1 METSNNAEYT
11 EMIEARISP
20 FIQRLMRQ
28 KRITGLSIALVDEH
42 GILAKKGF
50 GLANKQA
57 QQPVTPHTVYKIG
70 SITKLFTGTA
80 AMQLYERGQLDLDEP
95 VLEYLPE
102 FSIKARPEYISQIT
116 PRTLITHHSGL
127 PADWYAN
134 YWSDDPHAFRQVID
148 YLRECTLAFPPNTVF
163 SYSNLATSLMGIIIE
178 RVSQLSYQ
186 DYIEQN
192 ILVPLKMTNSALNAE
207 NVPSALLSRA
217 YARGQEVEDPVLRDA
232 PAGAILSNVQDMSH
246 FLSMVLA
253 GGSYEGTSILRS
265 KALEEMLSPQNRD
278 IPLDLGFQI
287 GLNWLLGRP
296 TLASAGRICWHDGG
310 SPHFFSIL
318 IALPDVKLGAVVLS
332 NSDGGMINVGLIAD
346 EMLKQALT
354 VKTGSRFQV
363 SEGRSIS
370 PNIEEGNNGE
380 LPTGTFASANGIV
393 QISQHKDTFRAKMQ
407 GMQFKLTAEVD
418 GWYALRFLLL
428 GWLPIKIASVES
440 LRLIVRSIDGQ
451 RILGMEQHGIRAPF
465 GVERTPVDIPT
476 AWPTSLG
483 EYHLTTPDKLPPFTV
498 LNLKIDRGILFLQVT
513 ARKIGK
519 MSLVLHPTS
528 DSEATVLGFGRIGGV
543 RVGLSRRNGTS
554 ILKMVGLEFAKS

>member
-1 METSNNAEYT
+1 M
-11 EMIEARISP
+11 
-20 FIQRLMRQ
+20 
-28 KRITGLSIALVDEH
+28 
-42 GILAKKGF
+42 
-50 GLANKQA
+50 
-57 QQPVTPHTVYKIG
+57 
-70 SITKLFTGTA
+70 
-80 AMQLYERGQLDLDEP
+80 
-95 VLEYLPE
+95 
-102 FSIKARPEYISQIT
+102 
-116 PRTLITHHSGL
+116 
-127 PADWYAN
+127 
-134 YWSDDPHAFRQVID
+134 
-148 YLRECTLAFPPNTVF
+148 
-163 SYSNLATSLMGIIIE
+163 
-178 RVSQLSYQ
+178 
-186 DYIEQN
+186 
-192 ILVPLKMTNSALNAE
+192 
-207 NVPSALLSRA
+207 
-217 YARGQEVEDPVLRDA
+217 RDA

-418 GWYALRFLLL
+418 GWYALDSYCWAGCRSRLLR
-428 GWLPIKIASVES
+428 WSPYV
-440 LRLIVRSIDGQ
+440 
-451 RILGMEQHGIRAPF
+451 
-465 GVERTPVDIPT
+465 
-476 AWPTSLG
+476 
-483 EYHLTTPDKLPPFTV
+483 
-498 LNLKIDRGILFLQVT
+498 
-513 ARKIGK
+513 
-519 MSLVLHPTS
+519 
-528 DSEATVLGFGRIGGV
+528 
-543 RVGLSRRNGTS
+543 
-554 ILKMVGLEFAKS
+554 